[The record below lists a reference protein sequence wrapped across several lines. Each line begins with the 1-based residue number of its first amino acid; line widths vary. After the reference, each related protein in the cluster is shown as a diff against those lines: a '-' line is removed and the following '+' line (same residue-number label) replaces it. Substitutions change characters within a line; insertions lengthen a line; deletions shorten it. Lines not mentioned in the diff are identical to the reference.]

1 MKRNSTLHLALFAAV
16 LAATGA
22 HAQIAINASAAAAGG
37 VTPGDAPGY
46 PVTLSQA
53 GAYKLTGNLSLTSAD
68 PNSVIVHITAA
79 NVDLDL
85 NGFTIAS
92 YNVCANTSSHYNGPG
107 NDCLNRKIYDPLVLV
122 EAPFARI
129 HGGYVEGSLGDGIF
143 IASLPSQPGGSVLDD
158 LQVTNNRGYGISSV
172 DDGAAVR
179 DSLVTLNGS
188 GGVVVAR
195 DGVLHKV
202 RVSRNNGNGVQTGTN
217 ALIEQVTSTYNE
229 LNGIAADGGSVTQV
243 EASFNGGDGVLG
255 SAAVSFSRAQR
266 NGGAG
271 YRYPVMLT
279 QSSASDSPIGYA
291 APLTGGCYGNFH
303 SRNTTTP
310 IQAGT
315 GFVGTLTVCP

>member
-1 MKRNSTLHLALFAAV
+1 MKRNSTLYLALFAAV

-68 PNSVIVHITAA
+68 PDSVIVHITAA

-85 NGFTIAS
+85 NGFTIGS

-158 LQVTNNRGYGISSV
+158 LQITNNRGYGISSV

-188 GGVVVAR
+188 GSTDLAN
-195 DGVLHKV
+195 
-202 RVSRNNGNGVQTGTN
+202 SRASANAGNGVEFSNLAYETVLFNNGARSYIASLSGCYARLYQRTTSVLTPQVQGGTP
-217 ALIEQVTSTYNE
+217 
-229 LNGIAADGGSVTQV
+229 LNGSVT
-243 EASFNGGDGVLG
+243 A
-255 SAAVSFSRAQR
+255 
-266 NGGAG
+266 
-271 YRYPVMLT
+271 
-279 QSSASDSPIGYA
+279 
-291 APLTGGCYGNFH
+291 
-303 SRNTTTP
+303 
-310 IQAGT
+310 
-315 GFVGTLTVCP
+315 CP